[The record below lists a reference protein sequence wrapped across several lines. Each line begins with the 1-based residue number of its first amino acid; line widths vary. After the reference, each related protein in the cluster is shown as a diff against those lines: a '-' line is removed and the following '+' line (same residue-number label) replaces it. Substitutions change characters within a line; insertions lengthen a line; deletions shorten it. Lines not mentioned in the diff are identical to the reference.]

1 VIAPRDAEYDRA
13 RAVWNAM
20 IHRRPASIARC
31 RGVADVIRALRFAR
45 DHDLQIAVRGGG
57 HNVAGNAVC
66 DGGVVVDLSAME
78 GTHVEPGARTP
89 RVQPGVTLG
98 ELDRETQLF
107 GLATPTGLIS
117 MTGVAGLTLGGGLGW
132 LARRHGPTCNNLTSA
147 QVVLASGE
155 AVSASERGDAEL
167 LWGLRGGGG
176 NFGVVTSFE
185 YRLHPVGPE
194 VLAGAIF
201 HAGDDAGEALRF

>member
-1 VIAPRDAEYDRA
+1 
-13 RAVWNAM
+13 
-20 IHRRPASIARC
+20 
-31 RGVADVIRALRFAR
+31 
-45 DHDLQIAVRGGG
+45 
-57 HNVAGNAVC
+57 
-66 DGGVVVDLSAME
+66 
-78 GTHVEPGARTP
+78 
-89 RVQPGVTLG
+89 VQPGVTLG